1 MGMEE
6 GRTFATDDCACI
18 AFRLFGPPRRTLA
31 LLFGL
36 AGNMTR
42 WSAFAAAIPLA
53 ALLALVAALPAA
65 AQEES
70 ATALR
75 ELFRPLVEQ
84 PGLAGLPIRAQ
95 VSVAGHVVDCDI
107 LAVVAHPAPEVTAL
121 LGSARGWCE
130 FLLLHPNVK
139 ARVQEPAA
147 DGQRIAIHV
156 GTKHFQPV
164 ELSRPQRYD
173 LRVEPGGAGVWA
185 ARLWPEPAQRMQGG
199 GPALIEAVGLDGG
212 RTGVRLQY
220 RETLG
225 AGTCLLASGYF
236 ATFGRDTVGFSTAG
250 VDAEGRPVL
259 VGGLAGAIERNVVRH
274 YLAIETQ
281 LASRAEGGMPL
292 ERRLAHW
299 FALTERHARQLH
311 ELDWA
316 DYLDNKQREFDQSA
330 VLQKSIDAQ
339 AAE

>member
-1 MGMEE
+1 MAAM
-6 GRTFATDDCACI
+6 TAC
-18 AFRLFGPPRRTLA
+18 RKHWLVLA
-31 LLFGL
+31 LLL
-36 AGNMTR
+36 APG
-42 WSAFAAAIPLA
+42 AASPALA
-53 ALLALVAALPAA
+53 REAM
-65 AQEES
+65 AQ
-70 ATALR
+70 TPTPTPR

-95 VSVAGHVVDCDI
+95 VSVADHVVDCDI
-107 LAVVAHPAPEVTAL
+107 LAVLAYPAKEVTAL

-139 ARVQEPAA
+139 ACAEEPSAE
-147 DGQRIAIHV
+147 GRRIVVHV
-156 GTKHFQPV
+156 GTRHFQPV
-164 ELSRPQRYD
+164 ELSRRQRYD
-173 LRVEPGGAGVWA
+173 LRVERSEAGYWA

-225 AGTCLLASGYF
+225 AGTRLLAAGYF
-236 ATFGRDTVGFSTAG
+236 APFGRDKVGFSTAG

-281 LASRAEGGMPL
+281 LATRAEGGMPL
-292 ERRLAHW
+292 ERRLASW